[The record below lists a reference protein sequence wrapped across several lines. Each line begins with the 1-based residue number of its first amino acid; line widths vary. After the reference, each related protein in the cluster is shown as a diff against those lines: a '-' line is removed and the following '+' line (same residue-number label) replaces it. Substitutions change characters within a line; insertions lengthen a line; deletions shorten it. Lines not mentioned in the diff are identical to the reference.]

1 MEALASNE
9 KQENFVSFQ
18 FKGGA
23 ADVNRRKL
31 RTAMISGLLEPY
43 GFRVDLKGDSLY
55 AVSED
60 MERDDILIR
69 TELIGYLLIHTRQSD
84 MIMEDD
90 GLRESFRSKLE
101 DDMKKVCARA
111 RTRLQSADGGAKP

>member
-1 MEALASNE
+1 
-9 KQENFVSFQ
+9 
-18 FKGGA
+18 
-23 ADVNRRKL
+23 
-31 RTAMISGLLEPY
+31 MISGLLEPY

-55 AVSED
+55 AVFED